1 MTKENLQQPD
11 SKFYTSNKQ
20 GFRVTSGIVLTDGEL
35 AQVDNNSQTTSY
47 TYSKG
52 TETELIAGNMIDTVQ
67 SCYAANASRFVVT
80 YLDNNVSNYGRATV
94 VSTSG
99 TTPTVTNT
107 STFVSAS
114 YGAENARPVYD
125 STNEKVVIVYQKGND
140 SNKGGSVVATVGA
153 SSISFG
159 TEAIYNSSSQGGSGD
174 RMVYFDEENAKIVL
188 YGRDQ
193 SNSNYP
199 TVWIGTVSDTSI
211 TWGSGVVIESSGIT
225 AALAAQYS
233 PTDKKG
239 LFIWEDSSYY
249 GQAIVGTVSGTS
261 MTFGSKLQFTTENI
275 SGTWT
280 SKGNSLCYDTG
291 VDKFLFL
298 YQISSGDD
306 GEGIV
311 FTISGTSVTAGS
323 ETNLHDNWTNV
334 NTINKS
340 DFGKIPIIYRD
351 ASNNLYYGEVTIT
364 GTTPALAATAAVSST
379 TTTFNGISLDTT
391 QGDIKVLTTYE
402 DTSNDLASTV
412 IIPNGTRTISTP
424 NLTTENFVVIAN
436 ETATENTAVKVRVG
450 GADANQSNL
459 TAGQLYYVKND
470 GTLSTTAE
478 TGKTVEAGKALS
490 ATKLL
495 VNTS

>member
-1 MTKENLQQPD
+1 MCACYDTENNKVFVAYDNSTDGETKGIIGTVTGGGTNTIAFTGNATIWNPSGNPSNFDIEFDGDNNKAFFFYRDED
-11 SKFYTSNKQ
+11 SGDDLTYKILTLGTSSFSVADGAVLSANDNRLNSGAASFGTGKGVLLGLYDTGNSSKVSYATVYYGTTTTYTQTDSQFIGKAIAADKLLLEEQDPNIIYGRAGNAITAGKPI
-20 GFRVTSGIVLTDGEL
+20 IVQTDGEL

-233 PTDKKG
+233 PTDKKV
-239 LFIWEDSSYY
+239 Y
-249 GQAIVGTVSGTS
+249 
-261 MTFGSKLQFTTENI
+261 
-275 SGTWT
+275 
-280 SKGNSLCYDTG
+280 
-291 VDKFLFL
+291 L
-298 YQISSGDD
+298 Y
-306 GEGIV
+306 
-311 FTISGTSVTAGS
+311 
-323 ETNLHDNWTNV
+323 
-334 NTINKS
+334 
-340 DFGKIPIIYRD
+340 GKILLIM
-351 ASNNLYYGEVTIT
+351 
-364 GTTPALAATAAVSST
+364 
-379 TTTFNGISLDTT
+379 
-391 QGDIKVLTTYE
+391 
-402 DTSNDLASTV
+402 
-412 IIPNGTRTISTP
+412 
-424 NLTTENFVVIAN
+424 
-436 ETATENTAVKVRVG
+436 VK
-450 GADANQSNL
+450 Q
-459 TAGQLYYVKND
+459 
-470 GTLSTTAE
+470 
-478 TGKTVEAGKALS
+478 
-490 ATKLL
+490 
-495 VNTS
+495 